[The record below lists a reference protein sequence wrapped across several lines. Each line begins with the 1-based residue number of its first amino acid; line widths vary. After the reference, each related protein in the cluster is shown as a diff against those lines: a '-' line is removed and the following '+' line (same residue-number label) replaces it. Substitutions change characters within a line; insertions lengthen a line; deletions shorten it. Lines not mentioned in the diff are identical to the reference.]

1 MSETAEE
8 VKAEALPKGRGK
20 FPPETIAAIRADR
33 AMRDA
38 ETGKIIYSHAALAKK
53 YNTVP
58 GTISQIVRNR
68 AYKDPNYTP
77 VNDGK

>member
-1 MSETAEE
+1 MADTED
-8 VKAEALPKGRGK
+8 LKGKGKGK

-33 AMRDA
+33 AKRDPD
-38 ETGKIIYSHAALAKK
+38 TGKIVYSHLALAKK
-53 YNTVP
+53 YNTVA

-68 AYKDPNYTP
+68 AYKDPNYVP